1 MPTHRRNHSV
11 GYNLAFKNTLVD
23 WWQIKSQMTM
33 SKRRILILG
42 QPRESIIEKIK
53 YFPIL

>member
-1 MPTHRRNHSV
+1 MPTHCGNHSV
-11 GYNLAFKNTLVD
+11 EYNLAFNNTLAD
-23 WWQIKSQMTM
+23 WWQIKSQMM
-33 SKRRILILG
+33 PKRRILILG